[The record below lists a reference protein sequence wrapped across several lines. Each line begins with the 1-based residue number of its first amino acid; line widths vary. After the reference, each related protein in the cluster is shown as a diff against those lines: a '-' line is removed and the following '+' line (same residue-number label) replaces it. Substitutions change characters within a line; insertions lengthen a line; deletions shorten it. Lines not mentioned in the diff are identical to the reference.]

1 MEPSTSTARHHWRLS
16 LLAIAACAIWVGC
29 GRGDAHEPSSAA
41 ELRARIVSDSAAGD
55 RAALVT
61 LPPRLQEVLRLEP
74 YLDDSYLRET
84 PGAECR
90 ELDAALPERLRA
102 ERRRVRMRLP
112 DSSAVVVYVRVAAES
127 GALERVEIVR
137 RPPEGEQLGFIWDA
151 GDDQTVE
158 VRWPAERRG
167 RTEVAPQPRGGPV
180 PRAVRAL
187 GRRALIL
194 NCEPVSSGDTTF
206 ESAQEGRDRRQ
217 GDGARRPRGAD
228 R

>member
-1 MEPSTSTARHHWRLS
+1 MRGRVA
-16 LLAIAACAIWVGC
+16 LLATMACTLWMGC
-29 GRGDAHEPSSAA
+29 GRGDAHEPSSLA
-41 ELRARIVSDSAAGD
+41 ELRARVMADSAAGD
-55 RAALVT
+55 RAALST

-74 YLDDSYLRET
+74 YLDDAYLRET

-90 ELDAALPERLRA
+90 ELDATLPERLRA

-112 DSSAVVVYVRVAAES
+112 DSSAVVVYVRAAAGS
-127 GALERVEIVR
+127 AMLERVEIVR
-137 RPPEGEQLGFIWDA
+137 RPLHGEQLGFIWDA
-151 GDDQTVE
+151 ANDQTVE

-187 GRRALIL
+187 GRRVLGL
-194 NCEPVSSGDTTF
+194 TCEPLADGDTAF
-206 ESAQEGRDRRQ
+206 EAELEGS
-217 GDGARRPRGAD
+217 ARRGRMGGATLPATD